1 MAHQDMLMMILTYLQ
16 DEGYTLSKT
25 VLQDEANIKV
35 AAGRERSNDFKAFRR
50 AVRGTL
56 LEIFSSPLARHAET
70 PVLVREG
77 RTQTATLRR
86 PKSWCPSW
94 A

>member
-1 MAHQDMLMMILTYLQ
+1 MMILTYLQ

-50 AVRGTL
+50 AVRGM
-56 LEIFSSPLARHAET
+56 LARKA
-70 PVLVREG
+70 VCR
-77 RTQTATLRR
+77 
-86 PKSWCPSW
+86 
-94 A
+94 